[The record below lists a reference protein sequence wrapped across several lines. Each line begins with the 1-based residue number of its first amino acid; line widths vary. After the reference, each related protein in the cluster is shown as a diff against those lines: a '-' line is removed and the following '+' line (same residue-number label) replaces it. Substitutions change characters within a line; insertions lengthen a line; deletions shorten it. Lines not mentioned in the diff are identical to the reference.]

1 MDRAGRCWTKMHC
14 QKAAFLLKH
23 LRLVGWAMMWL
34 NHVISSIT
42 GMPTL
47 TTQRKGLVAVEGRVG
62 GIVAAAA
69 AGASA
74 AGSVSS
80 RSSGIVSACFSSR
93 WTWNRIFMIFMDFR
107 GTVHSL
113 SVKGNEKQ
121 ESFWEPFAQHHP
133 THDPIYSNII
143 NIHQYQNLKW
153 TWPRKWPSSAK
164 VLELH
169 IDEIDIARC
178 SKPSA
183 SLHTLNSLIV
193 LCWAHFW
200 HRQRPTRWFSVIL
213 LAAYALRQTSCF
225 LRL

>member
-1 MDRAGRCWTKMHC
+1 MSSHPSLYANIDNTEERSGSSRRTSRGNCC
-14 QKAAFLLKH
+14 S
-23 LRLVGWAMMWL
+23 RSSRS
-34 NHVISSIT
+34 ISSRI
-42 GMPTL
+42 
-47 TTQRKGLVAVEGRVG
+47 
-62 GIVAAAA
+62 
-69 AGASA
+69 S
-74 AGSVSS
+74 SS

-213 LAAYALRQTSCF
+213 LAAYACGKHLAFYGFSR
-225 LRL
+225 